1 MADKKKK
8 KGTTKATGRNYDK
21 EYKNY
26 QGKPE
31 QIKKRGERVKARRL
45 TEKEGRVKKGDGKD
59 VAHADNRT
67 SNNSKSNRK
76 VQSPSKNRSF
86 SRDKNARRKK

>member
-1 MADKKKK
+1 MPNKKK
-8 KGTTKATGRNYDK
+8 RNYAS

-26 QGKPE
+26 HSKPD
-31 QIKKRGERVKARRL
+31 QVKKRAERNKARRL

-59 VAHADNRT
+59 VAHADNKT
-67 SNNSKSNRK
+67 SNNSRSNRK

-86 SRDKNARRKK
+86 PRDKKARRRK